1 MPLGFSTRER
11 RTSQTLP
18 PENTLIPTET
28 IAPRDKRP
36 AVGTLQDAH
45 PLNCAA
51 PVLDEEP
58 NGAGRRLAAIVGHG
72 HPVRTF
78 LTGIALSFVSI
89 ATVSILLGLL
99 VTRLIVRDGGIASAD
114 ESLVRFLSHH
124 RSGGLTDASL
134 IGSILAGGVVLPI
147 IVGVCGVL
155 AALFKQWRLG
165 AFLIFALAVESGAYR
180 ATTLVVHRHRPE
192 VHRLESLP
200 VNASYPSGHTAA
212 SIAVYGGLALLLTS
226 RISSVGARVL
236 IWAVAA
242 SIAVYVA
249 FARMYRGMHHPLD
262 IAGGVVIGIAVL
274 AAIVLVS
281 RASGLA
287 AAERD
292 ER

>member
-1 MPLGFSTRER
+1 M
-11 RTSQTLP
+11 
-18 PENTLIPTET
+18 PTET
-28 IAPRDKRP
+28 VARRDKRP
-36 AVGTLQDAH
+36 AVGTLQGAH
-45 PLNCAA
+45 PLRCAA

-78 LTGIALSFVSI
+78 LTGVALSFVSI

-99 VTRLIVRDGGIASAD
+99 VTRVIVRDGGIDSAD

-134 IGSILAGGVVLPI
+134 VGSILAGGVVLPI

-180 ATTLVVHRHRPE
+180 ATTLLVHRQRPQ

-200 VNASYPSGHTAA
+200 ANASYPSGHTAA
-212 SIAVYGGLALLLTS
+212 SIAVYGGLALLAHLADLEPRRARADLGGRGGDPRVRRVRPHVPRYAS
-226 RISSVGARVL
+226 PAGHRRRRRDRNRRARGDGVGQPR
-236 IWAVAA
+236 
-242 SIAVYVA
+242 
-249 FARMYRGMHHPLD
+249 YRTG
-262 IAGGVVIGIAVL
+262 
-274 AAIVLVS
+274 
-281 RASGLA
+281 R
-287 AAERD
+287 R
-292 ER
+292 RTR

>member
-1 MPLGFSTRER
+1 MT
-11 RTSQTLP
+11 
-18 PENTLIPTET
+18 TET
-28 IAPRDKRP
+28 IARHDTRP
-36 AVGTLQDAH
+36 AVDTRQDAH
-45 PLNCAA
+45 PARFAA

-99 VTRLIVRDGGIASAD
+99 VTRVIVRDGGIDSAD
-114 ESLVRFLSHH
+114 ESLVRFLSQH

-147 IVGVCGVL
+147 IVGVCAVL

-180 ATTLVVHRHRPE
+180 ATTLLVHRQRPP
-192 VHRLESLP
+192 VHRLEGLP
-200 VNASYPSGHTAA
+200 ANASYPSGHTAA
-212 SIAVYGGLALLLTS
+212 SIAVYCGLALLLTS
-226 RISSVGARVL
+226 RISRLAPRVL
-236 IWAVAA
+236 IWAIAA
-242 SIAVYVA
+242 AIPVYVA

-262 IAGGVVIGIAVL
+262 IAGGVVVGVAVL
-274 AAIVLVS
+274 AAMVLVS
-281 RASGLA
+281 RATGLA

-292 ER
+292 RS